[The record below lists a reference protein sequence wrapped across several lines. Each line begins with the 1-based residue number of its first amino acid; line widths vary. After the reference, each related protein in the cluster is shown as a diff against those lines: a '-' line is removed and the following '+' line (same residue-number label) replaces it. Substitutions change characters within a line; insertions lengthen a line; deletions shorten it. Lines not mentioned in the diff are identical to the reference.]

1 MKISGAIFDLDDTLT
16 YSEHIWEGIPQMF
29 LKRHGKVAEE
39 DIDRKIINLNTAQ
52 IGEYFKEHYFQ
63 DSKRTAKSIVTEFG
77 IMGAPYYLFKVP
89 LMPGTKKLVKQLYK
103 QGVTMTILTAN
114 ERHLVRAALR
124 RLGILKYFD
133 SIRCGSDPENAKSN
147 PKSFENALAAL
158 GTPKEETFVFE
169 DSSTPSR
176 PRLRPASSASPCRA
190 RSTPPRP
197 SRGSTNSAST
207 WSRTTRNS
215 STSWKARRPESVHRQ
230 TNTQKARLI
239 RVGPFLLCFA
249 IHRRNVS
256 PPLSERPCRWSC
268 ATLCTCRSRRRAAC

>member
-169 DSSTPSR
+169 DSLYAIET
-176 PRLRPASSASPCRA
+176 ATAAGFKCIAMQSAKHSPETVA
-190 RSTPPRP
+190 RFHELCEYVVTDYTELLDILEGP
-197 SRGSTNSAST
+197 
-207 WSRTTRNS
+207 
-215 STSWKARRPESVHRQ
+215 KA
-230 TNTQKARLI
+230 
-239 RVGPFLLCFA
+239 
-249 IHRRNVS
+249 
-256 PPLSERPCRWSC
+256 
-268 ATLCTCRSRRRAAC
+268 

>member
-158 GTPKEETFVFE
+158 EPI
-169 DSSTPSR
+169 
-176 PRLRPASSASPCRA
+176 
-190 RSTPPRP
+190 
-197 SRGSTNSAST
+197 
-207 WSRTTRNS
+207 RNM
-215 STSWKARRPESVHRQ
+215 
-230 TNTQKARLI
+230 
-239 RVGPFLLCFA
+239 
-249 IHRRNVS
+249 
-256 PPLSERPCRWSC
+256 C
-268 ATLCTCRSRRRAAC
+268 AEAVL